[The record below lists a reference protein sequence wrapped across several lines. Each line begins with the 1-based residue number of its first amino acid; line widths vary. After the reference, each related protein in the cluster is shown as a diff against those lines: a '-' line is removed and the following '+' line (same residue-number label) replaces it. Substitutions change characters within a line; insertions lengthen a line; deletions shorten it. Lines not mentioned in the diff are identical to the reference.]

1 MLLLAAD
8 RRPLAPGQI
17 VYGMHDGT
25 PWHVEHVKHFSMS
38 DEMVV
43 IVSDAHGVLRTL
55 SADEVTH
62 EISSDAKGDET
73 AGNVCGDCEHFMG
86 FGDFDLCC
94 AIQARRLASAD
105 TTACNS
111 FEPKTL
117 NG

>member
-8 RRPLAPGQI
+8 GRSLELGQI

-25 PWHVEHVKHFSMS
+25 PWHVEHVKHFSMN
-38 DEMVV
+38 DETVV
-43 IVSDAHGVLRTL
+43 IVSDEHGVLRTL
-55 SADEVTH
+55 PADEVTH
-62 EISSDAKGDET
+62 EIPSNANEDET

-94 AIQARRLASAD
+94 DIQARRLASTD
-105 TTACNS
+105 TPACNR
-111 FEPKTL
+111 FAPKAL